1 MDGRITHGPSPEARI
16 AAVCRSLI
24 IRFAKPVPDRPDYA
38 DLNEWLQVY
47 LEREFTIVRIDE
59 FHQERTEARER
70 LLTERLVRAEAIIAE
85 NKL

>member
-1 MDGRITHGPSPEARI
+1 MDGRITSGPSPEARI

-24 IRFAKPVPDRPDYA
+24 LRYARPLPDRPNYA

-47 LEREFTIVRIDE
+47 LEREFLVVRIDE
-59 FHQERTEARER
+59 GHQPQTEARGEYLR
-70 LLTERLVRAEAIIAE
+70 TQLVRAEAKIAE